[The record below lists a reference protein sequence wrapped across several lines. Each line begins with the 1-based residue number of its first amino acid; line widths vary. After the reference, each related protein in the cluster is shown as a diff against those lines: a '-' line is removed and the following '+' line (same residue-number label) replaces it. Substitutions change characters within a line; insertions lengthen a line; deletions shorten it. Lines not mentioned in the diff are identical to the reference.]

1 MPSLKQSPMLNS
13 LGNQRV
19 SPWGTSR
26 TQKSVP
32 ALSRGASPEEDTP
45 RVLVDRVSVAAEL
58 LEGELRQ
65 PPRESAMVRGANAA
79 RPRSRA
85 QAQRAGESPALCRNR
100 SVTRTPQ
107 IWKVPQNGEDL
118 LARRPKAY
126 RGDPTNSPRTKAA
139 GTEAPSPDGRN
150 KDLLKRIIEKQSRA
164 AEVAPMPPPAPDATD
179 LANAPG
185 SAGHLAIEDG
195 FAEGTDW
202 EHLRDGSDRE
212 LGRTRAAAEGGSASS
227 SSSQTP
233 TMNKD
238 AHDVA
243 CEQNSDSPPSKRIRR
258 GIGVDSM
265 RGSPVAFRRWLEVMC
280 QSG

>member
-1 MPSLKQSPMLNS
+1 MGDESHAKVRASS
-13 LGNQRV
+13 KSRRV
-19 SPWGTSR
+19 SRGRHPSR
-26 TQKSVP
+26 
-32 ALSRGASPEEDTP
+32 SR
-45 RVLVDRVSVAAEL
+45 
-58 LEGELRQ
+58 
-65 PPRESAMVRGANAA
+65 
-79 RPRSRA
+79 RPSKRRSRA
-85 QAQRAGESPALCRNR
+85 PRRRASTTSPRERHGSRSKRSSPKVSSSSAKSRRKSSSLLEPIGNEDSTDLESSAERRRSALA
-100 SVTRTPQ
+100 RTPQ
-107 IWKVPQNGEDL
+107 
-118 LARRPKAY
+118 AY

-139 GTEAPSPDGRN
+139 GTECPSPDGRN
-150 KDLLKRIIEKQSRA
+150 KDLFKRIIEKQSHA

-202 EHLRDGSDRE
+202 EHLRDGTDRK
-212 LGRTRAAAEGGSASS
+212 LGRSRAAAEGGSASS